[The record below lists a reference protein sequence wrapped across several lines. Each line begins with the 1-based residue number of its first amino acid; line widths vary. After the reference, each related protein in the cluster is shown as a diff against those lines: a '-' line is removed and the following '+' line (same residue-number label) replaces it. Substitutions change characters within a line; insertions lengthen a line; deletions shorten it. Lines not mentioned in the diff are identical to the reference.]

1 MFELLLYSTLSCT
14 QADAVMF
21 RISASKHLNDELKL
35 ELIETVKDSAP
46 ECDYYW
52 DAND

>member
-1 MFELLLYSTLSCT
+1 MFEILLYTTLSCT

-21 RISASKHLNDELKL
+21 RISTNKLLDDVLKL

-46 ECDYYW
+46 ECDFY
-52 DAND
+52 